1 MDTEVKN
8 QDRQESNERIVTLTD
23 TIKSLLLGELKSIIY
38 KHSGS
43 AYIKF
48 LNLAIGIEYLGACL
62 DHHPFDKDKE
72 SENRFNEA
80 LKKLFDK
87 KYAKFAKK
95 GSDIYFF
102 EDFRCPFVHQLRP
115 GKKIVLTHREESKKE
130 GTKHL
135 IPLGTG
141 ELVFVLEDFFDDFE
155 EAANRLIRQFEEG
168 KITNTKGDNGFIK
181 LVSVKNNNSGH
192 SS

>member
-1 MDTEVKN
+1 MDNEIEN
-8 QDRQESNERIVTLTD
+8 QDDQENKERIVTLTE

-38 KHSGS
+38 DYSGS

-87 KYAKFAKK
+87 KKYGKYAKK
-95 GSDIYFF
+95 GSKVYFF
-102 EDFRCPFVHQLRP
+102 EDFRCSFVHQLRP
-115 GKKIVLTHREESKKE
+115 SKKIVLTHREESKKE

-135 IPLGTG
+135 TPVETG

-155 EAANRLIRQFEEG
+155 EAAKRLIRQFEDG
-168 KITNTKGDNGFIK
+168 TITNKKGDKGFIK
-181 LVSVKNNNSGH
+181 LVSINNNR
-192 SS
+192 